1 MIGASFATARKG
13 ATDMTASRT
22 SALVLGK
29 FMPLHRG
36 HEELLRFAQGVA
48 DDVFVVVDNIVDPWV
63 PAASRI
69 GWAQAVLPQAQV
81 FHLPAPNPQDPSEH
95 PAFWDIWRETL
106 LALLPRRPDY
116 VVASEAYG
124 APLADVLGARFVPF
138 DIARQ
143 AVPVSGTMLRRDLF
157 GEWEMLSAPA
167 RRDYTFR
174 VCVFGPEST
183 GKSTLTQLLADY
195 YQTVAV
201 PEYAR
206 TLIEAKGG
214 VTAEDMPAIARG
226 QQALID
232 LRLPQARRVLFTD
245 TDALATTVWSRWL
258 FGAPDAAVE
267 AVAAQHPSDF
277 YLLTAPDLP
286 WVPDMVR
293 YFDGRGPEFF
303 DDCRE
308 TLARHGRAFA
318 VVGGQGPARLQNA
331 VAAVD
336 TAMARFFADIQAA
349 RDS

>member
-1 MIGASFATARKG
+1 
-13 ATDMTASRT
+13 MTASRT

-36 HEELLRFAQGVA
+36 HEALLTFAQGIA
-48 DDVFVVVDNIVDPWV
+48 DDLFVVVDNIVDPWV
-63 PAASRI
+63 PAARRV
-69 GWAQAVLPQAQV
+69 GWAQAVVPQAQV
-81 FHLPAPNPQDPSEH
+81 FHLPQPNPQDPSEH
-95 PAFWDIWRETL
+95 PDFWDIWRDTL
-106 LALLPRRPDY
+106 LALLPCAPDY
-116 VVASEAYG
+116 VVASEHYG
-124 APLADVLGARFVPF
+124 EKLAAVLGARFVPF

-206 TLIEAKGG
+206 TLIEFKRDI
-214 VTAEDMPAIARG
+214 TAADMPAIARG
-226 QQALID
+226 QQALVD

-245 TDALATTVWSRWL
+245 TDALTTTIWSRWL

-267 AVAAQHPSDF
+267 AVAANNPCDF

-293 YFDGRGPEFF
+293 YFEGRGAEFF
-303 DDCRE
+303 DDCRA
-308 TLARHGRAFA
+308 TLERSGRRYA
-318 VVGGQGPARLQNA
+318 VVEGQGAARLQNA

-336 TAMARFFADIQAA
+336 AAMAHFFTIIQAA
-349 RDS
+349 RES